1 MCPMGR
7 YQLLSELGRG
17 GMGVVYRALHEDLQR
32 EVAFKVLHPS
42 GAADL
47 DDLKRFRRE
56 VKLAGSLSHPGI
68 VRVFDGGEIDGRCYY
83 TMEIIEGETIAQIL
97 ADRGAL
103 PLELVGRYVVQ
114 AADALDHVHSRGLCH
129 RDIKPTNLM
138 VDGSGHLTVMDFG
151 LARGMSSTILTRDGE
166 IPGTPRYVAPEA
178 IRQEDV
184 SGAQDVWALALCAH
198 EMLTGKPWV
207 TASTLAE
214 LYCRIL
220 TGPAPSLESSCL
232 DAPPW
237 LLSLQARALAR
248 IPGDRPTARS
258 YGDAFRANLPQD
270 VPAVPVE
277 PAVPAPPAPVAV
289 VPRSPAGRAGGRE
302 PRPRAFALSAGARPL
317 PARLLAGAC
326 LGLALV
332 ALTLLTRPRPDPM
345 TRRTAPPVSGRLI
358 APANETVPV
367 ASPRLPRSAT
377 PPSPPSA
384 ESSIRTFC
392 SGLDRLALETDAMC
406 KGFHQW
412 ATGNLA
418 RLGASPA
425 GARFA
430 GQWGAWGWAEKN
442 REYLRQT
449 RSRDP
454 AYQALKRRAGAFLAE
469 RDAQVLLAAASPLP
483 PVLEYKLGL
492 AMSNLV
498 ECAVLLDVRT
508 ARQLRG
514 ESNGVTVRLAGTMV
528 SYLLLAAL
536 AKVQNNPAAR
546 LDSAIKAVKA
556 GHIRLNLADRSASNL
571 EAYKALVE
579 LHYLMI
585 RCYEDLGERGSEG
598 LERYRTFLAG
608 LPPEIRSHPSIAG
621 RLQRIA
627 QVAER
632 LEPR

>member
-1 MCPMGR
+1 MSNYR
-7 YQLLSELGRG
+7 LLSELGRG

-32 EVAFKVLHPS
+32 EVAFKMLHPS
-42 GAADL
+42 GAVDL

-56 VKLAGSLSHPGI
+56 VKLAGSLTHPGI

-83 TMEIIEGETIAQIL
+83 TMEIIEGETIAKIL
-97 ADRGAL
+97 ADQGAL
-103 PLELVGRYVVQ
+103 PLEQAGRYLVQ
-114 AADALDHVHSRGLCH
+114 AADALDHVHSLGLCH

-166 IPGTPRYVAPEA
+166 IPGTPRYVAPEV
-178 IRQEDV
+178 IRQEVV
-184 SGAQDVWALALCAH
+184 SAAQDIWALALCAH
-198 EMLTGKPWV
+198 EMLTGRPWV
-207 TASTLAE
+207 TVSTLAE
-214 LYCRIL
+214 LYSRIL
-220 TGPAPSLESSCL
+220 TGPAPALEDSCP

-237 LLSLQARALAR
+237 LLSLQARALSKNPA
-248 IPGDRPTARS
+248 DRPTARS
-258 YGDAFRANLPQD
+258 YGDALRANLPQD
-270 VPAVPVE
+270 SPAVPVE
-277 PAVPAPPAPVAV
+277 PVVPAPPAPVLAAS
-289 VPRSPAGRAGGRE
+289 RSPAGRARGRV

-317 PARLLAGAC
+317 PTRLLAGAC

-332 ALTLLTRPRPDPM
+332 ALTFLTRPRPDPM
-345 TRRTAPPVSGRLI
+345 TRRMAPPVPSRPI
-358 APANETVPV
+358 APANDMVV
-367 ASPRLPRSAT
+367 ASPRLPPSAAQ
-377 PPSPPSA
+377 SCPPSA
-384 ESSIRTFC
+384 ERSIRTYC

-418 RLGASPA
+418 RLGASQA

-469 RDAQVLLAAASPLP
+469 RDAQVLLAASSPLP

-498 ECAVLLDVRT
+498 ECAALLDVRT
-508 ARQLRG
+508 AQQLRN
-514 ESNGVTVRLAGTMV
+514 ECNGVTVRLAGSMV

-546 LDSAIKAVKA
+546 LDSAIKAVKV
-556 GHIRLNLADRSASNL
+556 GQIRLNLADRSVSNL
-571 EAYKALVE
+571 EAYRSFVE

-585 RCYEDLGERGSEG
+585 RCYDDLGERGSEG
-598 LERYRTFLAG
+598 LERYRTFLSS
-608 LPPEIRSHPSIAG
+608 LPPELRSHPLIAG

-627 QVAER
+627 QLAER